1 MNADRKPSTLGDYLK
16 SAPETRERALDDLR
30 LKLPSLIPDA
40 LPMTPVR
47 KLIEACP
54 RRQTNQ

>member
-1 MNADRKPSTLGDYLK
+1 MGDYLK